1 MPFITEELWQA
12 LADRKAGESIM
23 VEQMPAIKEVNKEL
37 LAKFEKTKEVV
48 SGIRTIRLQK
58 NIPNKDAL
66 NLQIVGAH
74 DGSLDALIV
83 KMANLSSVEK
93 VEEKDATAAGFLVGA
108 VEYAVKMEGRINVEE
123 EIAKME
129 KEIVYLQGFLKGVN
143 AKLSNERFVANAKPE
158 IVENERKKKADA
170 EGKIAVLEESIAKL
184 KN

>member
-12 LADRKAGESIM
+12 LADRKEGESIM
-23 VEQMPAIKEVNKEL
+23 VAQMPEIKEVNKEL

-66 NLQIVGAH
+66 NLQIIGAH
-74 DGSLDALIV
+74 DASLDALIV

>member
-1 MPFITEELWQA
+1 
-12 LADRKAGESIM
+12 M
-23 VEQMPAIKEVNKEL
+23 VTSCI
-37 LAKFEKTKEVV
+37 
-48 SGIRTIRLQK
+48 
-58 NIPNKDAL
+58 
-66 NLQIVGAH
+66 
-74 DGSLDALIV
+74 
-83 KMANLSSVEK
+83 
-93 VEEKDATAAGFLVGA
+93 GA

-170 EGKIAVLEESIAKL
+170 EGKIAVLEDSIAKL

>member
-1 MPFITEELWQA
+1 MRRI
-12 LADRKAGESIM
+12 
-23 VEQMPAIKEVNKEL
+23 
-37 LAKFEKTKEVV
+37 
-48 SGIRTIRLQK
+48 
-58 NIPNKDAL
+58 
-66 NLQIVGAH
+66 
-74 DGSLDALIV
+74 
-83 KMANLSSVEK
+83 SSVEK

-184 KN
+184 RN